1 MLATYVTW
9 SILNIYM
16 FSFWI
21 TIWFLNYCEAF
32 VLPEFQS
39 LPESTVYYT
48 GSETL
53 EICCD
58 IWPTRPIGHVTYYST
73 YHFPYSTHVN
83 TSDQLPTKHITMP
96 QRNLYRMPPSLLCEH
111 HPSDGNKP
119 QSSINCLCFSNASVV
134 EQFSG
139 EEIYCLGSSD
149 FGSILSRPFQVLL
162 KSPVAQKV
170 SIPSVIKYNLG
181 NIAVI
186 PCSLEKVHSSDQ
198 VFFTLNN
205 TDITHLFFADK
216 YRFVQSPSTG
226 HYTLMIRDF
235 QFQDQGFYQCGYFN
249 HRLGKKRYNSV
260 IYHLLAE
267 NPFNSS
273 VATILLM
280 DFNGSSPDSPTRVDS
295 RKSVVEIT
303 AYENQNISLFC
314 LFNSPNPFV
323 AKVDDYSMNGFNEHH
338 SFDSLF
344 GVLDIQ
350 HLTMKDEG
358 LYFCSADNVTS
369 YAHLRILSSPQLIV
383 YPKNIQANLG
393 DSLNLSCIIS
403 SRNDLTPFWCFNGVC
418 KQSTVSINPY
428 HANLLIDSLQL
439 SDIGVYQCIA
449 KNGINMWIDSIVTVI
464 TPEQFLLS
472 KSQFDTTL
480 SKILAPLQLE
490 TELLEVQFGDTRQ
503 LKCLSFT
510 EVGLNSSKGS
520 EIKELLLHS
529 DKALINLLNVPYL
542 WKFIHVEWLKDDKPL
557 RMSVYNVSDHEEL
570 ASSAHYATNVTI
582 NHPNDYGMYSC
593 NVYLGEKLILQRYFY
608 LIRSDTSAYADSS
621 RQFNQFNDG
630 FVNSS
635 KRLLEK
641 SSLQDNI
648 LNIDQTPVIPLHR
661 VRRSQSHRINEWP
674 LNSGQITSLD
684 ILNLSSARNTYDR
697 LRKPNATT
705 VGDNLAV
712 LISWNSV
719 NCDFYRILHRSRIP
733 ESDGWIHRSTID
745 ETVKECC
752 SHDKTCCLENKHFYL
767 TSRHPGEL
775 VPGKSYQFRIHA
787 IKQDNDE
794 IVDKSP
800 WSDPVSFQHI
810 SKVAPV
816 ITETERLSDGG
827 ILARWRLTQSAVGF
841 PIDHFLL
848 LYRPEERSNNGR
860 ITYNGFKAVFV
871 DGADAR
877 EHKLQALE
885 PGKGYQ
891 IVVYGVHTPPGLDP
905 QATIFTG
912 GLNGRKITQFSH
924 EVFVKPRSI
933 SMVASDD
940 KLDSQDSD
948 LRSTS
953 KSRDHYNN
961 NKNIVAFNSMES
973 NKLMFLILGALT
985 SVMLLIM
992 ICLVVLCIC
1001 RQRRDKHRLVI
1012 NRASGVC
1019 DNYNL
1024 PCNQATDKNL
1034 KKGNLS
1040 GGFLLDNLHSTPLTT
1055 SPNVTND
1062 NHRVMDVN
1070 FEQNVKRTGV
1080 QLFPS
1085 RPPPMSPA
1093 PPPPPKYLTRNENF
1107 ELRSLISSNDENN
1120 NNNIN
1125 NQQSVDMLSKSY
1137 YYPVH
1142 RNMNCLDYPVS
1153 SPSCHTIMNHTNNHD
1168 DDVVDSSFA
1177 NPHLLLTS
1185 SCTDKSMIDSSGLME
1200 NATNHKDSSY
1210 LLQSAMLNGL
1220 KREPPSGGSMHGGTD
1235 DEFGLPEKDAV
1246 SNRSHQQCE
1255 QPHSTE
1261 FCSYSHLNPNLY
1273 HSYHNDNDVSAQQQ
1287 QYQRNGC
1294 NLYAEESNSPPF
1306 MMNFNHLMMSG
1317 NHYLPQQQQ
1326 QQQPM
1331 NIMFTSCIPNY
1342 DPGLLT
1348 PPSPSNPVNFNK
1360 DYNDNN
1366 NNTTTTTTVIT
1377 WICTTVIKH
1386 PRECHHPRSHSFHV
1400 SHTSHQSKLPSSSLH
1415 IHPDIMAA
1423 ASSSTNPDKN
1433 LKYFGLSQS
1442 TNRRY
1447 MNRSVQHG
1455 SNPPTQQISN
1465 TCLFNFQI
1473 FRSFLITTI
1482 RYSIYSYSTM
1492 KLN

>member
-1 MLATYVTW
+1 MLATYFTW

-16 FSFWI
+16 VAFWI
-21 TIWFLNYCEAF
+21 TIWFLNYCETF

-58 IWPTRPIGHVTYYST
+58 IWPKSPIGHVTYYST
-73 YHFPYSTHVN
+73 YHSPYSTHVN
-83 TSDQLPTKHITMP
+83 TSDQISTKHMTVHH
-96 QRNLYRMPPSLLCEH
+96 RNLYRMLPSLLCEH

-119 QSSINCLCFSNASVV
+119 QSSINCLCFSNISIV

-162 KSPVAQKV
+162 KSPVVQKV
-170 SIPSVIKYNLG
+170 SIPTILKYNLG

-186 PCSLEKVHSSDQ
+186 PCSLEKVHSSDE

-205 TDITHLFFADK
+205 TDITHLFSAGK
-216 YRFVQSPSTG
+216 YRFVQSLSTG

-235 QFQDQGFYQCGYFN
+235 QLQDQGFYQCGYFN
-249 HRLGKKRYNSV
+249 HRLGTKRYNPV

-273 VATILLM
+273 MKTILLM
-280 DFNGSSPDSPTRVDS
+280 DFNGSSPDSPTVIDS

-314 LFNSPNPFV
+314 VFNSPNPLV
-323 AKVDDYSMNGFNEHH
+323 AKVDDYSVMNGFNEYH

-369 YAHLRILSSPQLIV
+369 YAHLRILSSPQLMV

-393 DSLNLSCIIS
+393 DSFNLSCIIS
-403 SRNDLTPFWCFNGVC
+403 SRNDLTPFWCFNGIC

-439 SDIGVYQCIA
+439 SDIGVYQCII
-449 KNGINMWIDSIVTVI
+449 KNDINMWIDSIVTVI
-464 TPEQFLLS
+464 TLEQFLLS
-472 KSQFDTTL
+472 KSLFDTTL
-480 SKILAPLQLE
+480 SKILAPIQLE
-490 TELLEVQFGDTRQ
+490 TDLLEIQFGDTGQ
-503 LKCLSFT
+503 LKCLSFN
-510 EVGLNSSKGS
+510 EVSVNSSKGS
-520 EIKELLLHS
+520 EIKELMLHS
-529 DKALINLLNVPYL
+529 DKALINLLSIPYL
-542 WKFIHVEWLKDDKPL
+542 FKFIRVEWLKDDKPL
-557 RMSVYNVSDHEEL
+557 RMSAYNFSDHPEL
-570 ASSAHYATNVTI
+570 ASSVPYATNVTI
-582 NHPNDYGMYSC
+582 NNPNDYGMYSC

-608 LIRSDTSAYADSS
+608 LIRSDTSAYAVDSS
-621 RQFNQFNDG
+621 KQVNQLNGRFMNW
-630 FVNSS
+630 S

-641 SSLQDNI
+641 SSRQNNI
-648 LNIDQTPVIPLHR
+648 LNIDQTPIIPLHR
-661 VRRSQSHRINEWP
+661 VRRSQAHRINEWP
-674 LNSGQITSLD
+674 LHSGQITSLD
-684 ILNLSSARNTYDR
+684 ILNLSSTRNTYDR

-816 ITETERLSDGG
+816 ITETERL
-827 ILARWRLTQSAVGF
+827 
-841 PIDHFLL
+841 
-848 LYRPEERSNNGR
+848 
-860 ITYNGFKAVFV
+860 
-871 DGADAR
+871 

-891 IVVYGVHTPPGLDP
+891 IVVYGVHTPPGFDP

-933 SMVASDD
+933 SVMASD

-1012 NRASGVC
+1012 NRTAGGGGVC

-1024 PCNQATDKNL
+1024 PCNQATDKSL
-1034 KKGNLS
+1034 KKGNHLS

-1062 NHRVMDVN
+1062 NRVMDNIN
-1070 FEQNVKRTGV
+1070 FEQNNKRTGV
-1080 QLFPS
+1080 QLAS

-1120 NNNIN
+1120 NN
-1125 NQQSVDMLSKSY
+1125 QQSTMDILSKSY

-1142 RNMNCLDYPVS
+1142 RNMNCTEYPV
-1153 SPSCHTIMNHTNNHD
+1153 SPSCHTIMNHTNH
-1168 DDVVDSSFA
+1168 DVVVDNASFA
-1177 NPHLLLTS
+1177 NPHLLLLTS
-1185 SCTDKSMIDSSGLME
+1185 SCTDKSMIDSPGLME
-1200 NATNHKDSSY
+1200 NSTNHKDSNY

-1235 DEFGLPEKDAV
+1235 DEFALPDKDAV

-1255 QPHSTE
+1255 QPQSTE
-1261 FCSYSHLNPNLY
+1261 FCSYSHCNPNLY
-1273 HSYHNDNDVSAQQQ
+1273 HSYHNDNVSGKHNGEKSPAVIVSTNQHLDFYPNHFHRTVSSSFRNDSNHHQHRRRHQHHHHYQQQQHQ

-1294 NLYAEESNSPPF
+1294 NIYTDESNAPPF
-1306 MMNFNHLMMSG
+1306 MMNFNH
-1317 NHYLPQQQQ
+1317 HYLAQ

-1348 PPSPSNPVNFNK
+1348 PPSPNPANFNK

-1366 NNTTTTTTVIT
+1366 NNSHNHSHHVDMYNSQYTDSSYPINNEV
-1377 WICTTVIKH
+1377 KH
-1386 PRECHHPRSHSFHV
+1386 PKECHHPRSHSFHV
-1400 SHTSHQSKLPSSSLH
+1400 SHTDHQSKLPSSSLH
-1415 IHPDIMAA
+1415 IHPDIMTA
-1423 ASSSTNPDKN
+1423 SSTNPDKN

-1447 MNRSVQHG
+1447 ANRSIQYD
-1455 SNPPTQQISN
+1455 SNPPAQQISN
-1465 TCLFNFQI
+1465 TCMPN
-1473 FRSFLITTI
+1473 S
-1482 RYSIYSYSTM
+1482 
-1492 KLN
+1492 